1 MGDQLPSDDLSELDH
16 AGFHDRDDLQVLRD
30 AIDRNKMV
38 SVAFVKKDGTVRHM
52 LVRKSLKSYV
62 GSDVEKTD
70 NQMNVESNH
79 DLKKVVDIN
88 SYKRE
93 LKRLRNDNPEMNPD
107 EMKTMAAKTCWR
119 SISLKNVLGF
129 MVSGQFID
137 LRDENDIMGRFGEEV
152 NNSLT
157 RSMVNAM
164 NQEVAQAEPEVE
176 NEPLAPENPEE
187 PINESIKKIVITESQ
202 LKTIINRMMSEQSV
216 TNTSSAP
223 TPSTSKSNPSQI
235 NTTASSKPQ
244 SGSQSV
250 SGSEMEKAILQ
261 GGNSGFK
268 GVESA
273 VNFCKS
279 KNVPNISKIDDI
291 EQMISSAIGGVE
303 NPLNV
308 MGGSP
313 GLQKVGQIIIRNIS
327 NTTELCSLLKHY
339 YINGEDFLTAMK
351 GEINTKLDSISAAD
365 FILNAINKINN
376 QTKVN

>member
-1 MGDQLPSDDLSELDH
+1 MYKNFIITESDKKEILNMLRENGYGKPLNENEDMSMDDHINYDINDVDCDGEDNGGSMRIESDDEGNPIAVIRYCKGDVDRLEYLKRKARREIEMSNKLPSHNEDDLEELDH

-62 GSDVEKTD
+62 GSDAEKTD
-70 NQMNVESNH
+70 AQMNVEANN

-88 SYKRE
+88 AYKRE

-164 NQEVAQAEPEVE
+164 NQEVAQEEEPEME
-176 NEPLAPENPEE
+176 NEPQAPEPGQENPEE
-187 PINESIKKIVITESQ
+187 NPDGPINESLMKI
-202 LKTIINRMMSEQSV
+202 RSE
-216 TNTSSAP
+216 
-223 TPSTSKSNPSQI
+223 
-235 NTTASSKPQ
+235 
-244 SGSQSV
+244 
-250 SGSEMEKAILQ
+250 
-261 GGNSGFK
+261 FK
-268 GVESA
+268 
-273 VNFCKS
+273 
-279 KNVPNISKIDDI
+279 
-291 EQMISSAIGGVE
+291 
-303 NPLNV
+303 
-308 MGGSP
+308 
-313 GLQKVGQIIIRNIS
+313 R
-327 NTTELCSLLKHY
+327 
-339 YINGEDFLTAMK
+339 FL
-351 GEINTKLDSISAAD
+351 
-365 FILNAINKINN
+365 
-376 QTKVN
+376 